1 MKYNNEK
8 LNIIRYPLERG
19 FYVEFSPVGD
29 FYKVYLCNSEMKLN
43 IVLMGI
49 HKDCLQKSKDFD
61 KTFESNFK
69 HFDYKYYSEMFD
81 TLSDCLADFN
91 EVD

>member
-1 MKYNNEK
+1 MKYNKEK

-29 FYKVYLCNSEMKLN
+29 FYKVFLCNSEMNLN
-43 IVLMGI
+43 TVLMSI

-61 KTFESNFK
+61 KVFESNFK
-69 HFDYKYYSEMFD
+69 YFNYKYYNETFD
-81 TLSDCLADFN
+81 TLSDCLANLN
-91 EVD
+91 EVN